1 MAFATRVTR
10 IANPRGGKA
19 RRTYR
24 RTRANASPKAP
35 VKRRRRHNRT
45 KARAKVYRTKAG
57 RFTRRKPNTGR
68 PRTRRT
74 KAVRRRAANTTR
86 RNRTYRRRAKRSNP
100 VLLEFGALNPFRGGT
115 TKRRKKSVARK
126 RKYRR
131 SSNPSRRA
139 KARRVYHRRRSTNRR
154 SNYRRR
160 RRNPVAVMPVRR
172 RRRSYRRSRSRNR
185 RRMNSHR
192 RRRHNPS
199 LFGKSGMKDML
210 LMIGGGLVGVAATKY
225 LPTLIPTSMLTSLGS
240 SSLVSVA
247 ITGAGAFVAGWLAGK
262 ISKEFGEA
270 VLFGGLMQ
278 TGSALLNAFAPA
290 SVSGALALSGVGDIV
305 PTGMFPVPNNQFR
318 SYVPPAPPSAANG
331 SKGVGAFRGAFG
343 YRR

>member
-10 IANPRGGKA
+10 IANPHRAK
-19 RRTYR
+19 RSYR
-24 RTRANASPKAP
+24 RKRATATAPKA
-35 VKRRRRHNRT
+35 KRNRRNP
-45 KARAKVYRTKAG
+45 KPRAKVYRTKSG
-57 RFTRRKPNTGR
+57 RFTRRKPNTVAR
-68 PRTRRT
+68 RTR
-74 KAVRRRAANTTR
+74 KAARS
-86 RNRTYRRRAKRSNP
+86 NRSYRRPRAKRSNP
-100 VLLEFGALNPFRGGT
+100 LLLEFATLNPFRGGST
-115 TKRRKKSVARK
+115 GRNNSKRRKSVARK

-131 SSNPSRRA
+131 SSNPTRRRA
-139 KARRVYHRRRSTNRR
+139 KAKRVYRRRRATNSRR
-154 SNYRRR
+154 TYRR
-160 RRNPVAVMPVRR
+160 RRNPVAVAPVRR
-172 RRRSYRRSRSRNR
+172 RRRHYRNSNRRSNRGRS
-185 RRMNSHR
+185 RRMNYR
-192 RRRHNPS
+192 RRRHNPQ
-199 LFGKSGMKDML
+199 LFGRSGMKDML
-210 LMIGGGLVGVAATKY
+210 LMVGGGLVGVAATKY
-225 LPTLIPTSMLTSLGS
+225 LPTLIPASMLASFGS

-278 TGSALLNAFAPA
+278 TGSSLLNAFAPA

-318 SYVPPAPPSAANG
+318 SYVPPAPPAAAGG